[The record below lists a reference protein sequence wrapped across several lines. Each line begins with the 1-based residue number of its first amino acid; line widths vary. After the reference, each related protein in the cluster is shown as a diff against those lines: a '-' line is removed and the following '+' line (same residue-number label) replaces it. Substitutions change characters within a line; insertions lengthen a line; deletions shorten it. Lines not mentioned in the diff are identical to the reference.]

1 MNIQVVQSKKSD
13 GASEINL
20 QMRHR
25 FKLLLKVVDA
35 KLRPAASSARAAFKR
50 SLFGCRWLLAR
61 IDSLERASSNGFCVF
76 VVDIWDH
83 VCTVHCSGE
92 KYYILE
98 PPFSGIFGQRE
109 FFRYCEVFRQVASS
123 IFPQRKI
130 NILIYQVTILP
141 WNFINGN

>member
-83 VCTVHCSGE
+83 VCTVG
-92 KYYILE
+92 KKILYIRASL
-98 PPFSGIFGQRE
+98 QRN
-109 FFRYCEVFRQVASS
+109 FWSTR
-123 IFPQRKI
+123 IFPLLRGFPLGCIFNFSSKKNKYF
-130 NILIYQVTILP
+130 NIPGYYTPLEFY
-141 WNFINGN
+141 